1 VIKKYRR
8 SENMIGSD
16 AFNYINI
23 LDKAA
28 DATWTRN
35 DVISNNIANAATPN
49 YKRQDVK
56 FEDVLEMEL
65 RGAKNITLDNKV
77 ANVSLN
83 RLNTQV
89 YTDSVGYSYRVD
101 GNNVDI
107 DTENVELAA
116 NQIKYNMLTD
126 SITNEFKLLQTVMK

>member
-1 VIKKYRR
+1 
-8 SENMIGSD
+8 MIGSD

-28 DATWTRN
+28 DASWIRN
-35 DVISNNIANAATPN
+35 DVISNNIANATTPN

-77 ANVSLN
+77 SKVSLK

-89 YTDSVGYSYRVD
+89 YTDSVGYSYRLD
-101 GNNVDI
+101 GNNVDVE
-107 DTENVELAA
+107 TENVELAA
-116 NQIKYNMLTD
+116 NYIKYNMLTD
-126 SITNEFKLLQTVMK
+126 SINHEFKLLQAVMK

>member
-1 VIKKYRR
+1 
-8 SENMIGSD
+8 MIGSD

-28 DATWTRN
+28 DAAWTRN
-35 DVISNNIANAATPN
+35 DVISNNIANATTPN

-65 RGAKNITLDNKV
+65 RGAKNTSLDNKV
-77 ANVSLN
+77 AKVSLK

>member
-1 VIKKYRR
+1 
-8 SENMIGSD
+8 MIGSD

-28 DATWTRN
+28 DASWTRN
-35 DVISNNIANAATPN
+35 DVISNNIANATTPN

-65 RGAKNITLDNKV
+65 RGAKSTSLDNKV
-77 ANVSLN
+77 SKVSLK

-89 YTDSVGYSYRVD
+89 YTDSVGYSYRLD
-101 GNNVDI
+101 GNNVDVE
-107 DTENVELAA
+107 TENVELAA

-126 SITNEFKLLQTVMK
+126 SISNEFKLLQTVMK

>member
-1 VIKKYRR
+1 
-8 SENMIGSD
+8 MIGSD

-28 DATWTRN
+28 DASWTRN
-35 DVISNNIANAATPN
+35 DVISNNIANATTPN

-65 RGAKNITLDNKV
+65 RGAKNTSLDNKV
-77 ANVSLN
+77 SNVSLK

-89 YTDSVGYSYRVD
+89 YTDSVGYSYRLD
-101 GNNVDI
+101 GNNVDVE
-107 DTENVELAA
+107 TENVELAA

-126 SITNEFKLLQTVMK
+126 SINNEFKLLQTVMK

>member
-1 VIKKYRR
+1 
-8 SENMIGSD
+8 MIGSD

-28 DATWTRN
+28 DASWTRN
-35 DVISNNIANAATPN
+35 DVISNNIANATTPN

-56 FEDVLEMEL
+56 FEDVLETEL
-65 RGAKNITLDNKV
+65 RGANSTTLDNKV
-77 ANVSLN
+77 ANVSLS
-83 RLNTQV
+83 RLNTQI
-89 YTDSVGYSYRVD
+89 YTDSSGTSYRLD

-126 SITNEFKLLQTVMK
+126 SINNEFTMLQAVMK

>member
-1 VIKKYRR
+1 
-8 SENMIGSD
+8 MIGSD

-28 DATWTRN
+28 DASWTRN
-35 DVISNNIANAATPN
+35 DVISNNIANATTPN

-65 RGAKNITLDNKV
+65 RGAKSTSLDNKV
-77 ANVSLN
+77 SKVSLK

-89 YTDSVGYSYRVD
+89 YTDSVGYSYRLD
-101 GNNVDI
+101 GNNVDVE
-107 DTENVELAA
+107 TENVELAA

-126 SITNEFKLLQTVMK
+126 IISNEFKLLQTVMK

>member
-1 VIKKYRR
+1 
-8 SENMIGSD
+8 MIGSD

-28 DATWTRN
+28 DASWTRN
-35 DVISNNIANAATPN
+35 DVISNNIANATTPN

-65 RGAKNITLDNKV
+65 RGAKNTSLDNKV
-77 ANVSLN
+77 SNVSLK

-101 GNNVDI
+101 GNNVDVE
-107 DTENVELAA
+107 TENVELAA

>member
-1 VIKKYRR
+1 
-8 SENMIGSD
+8 MIGSD

-35 DVISNNIANAATPN
+35 DVISNNIANSATPN

-65 RGAKNITLDNKV
+65 RGAKNTSLDNKV
-77 ANVSLN
+77 SKVSLK
-83 RLNTQV
+83 RLNTQI
-89 YTDSVGYSYRVD
+89 YTDSVGYSYRLD
-101 GNNVDI
+101 GNNVDVE
-107 DTENVELAA
+107 TENVELAA
-116 NQIKYNMLTD
+116 NYIKYNMLTD
-126 SITNEFKLLQTVMK
+126 SINKEFKLLQTVMK

>member
-1 VIKKYRR
+1 
-8 SENMIGSD
+8 MIGSD

-28 DATWTRN
+28 DASWTRN
-35 DVISNNIANAATPN
+35 DVISNNIANATTPN

-56 FEDVLEMEL
+56 FEDVLEREL

-83 RLNTQV
+83 RLNVQV
-89 YTDSVGYSYRVD
+89 YTDSVGYSYRYD
-101 GNNVDI
+101 KNNVDI
-107 DTENVELAA
+107 ETENVELAA

-126 SITNEFKLLQTVMK
+126 SINNEFKLLQTAMK

>member
-1 VIKKYRR
+1 
-8 SENMIGSD
+8 MIGSD

-28 DATWTRN
+28 DASWTRN
-35 DVISNNIANAATPN
+35 DVISNNIANATTPN

-65 RGAKNITLDNKV
+65 RGAKNTSLDNKV
-77 ANVSLN
+77 SKVSLK

-89 YTDSVGYSYRVD
+89 YTDSVGYSYRID
-101 GNNVDI
+101 GNNVDVE
-107 DTENVELAA
+107 TENVELAA

-126 SITNEFKLLQTVMK
+126 SIGNEFKLLQTVMK

>member
-1 VIKKYRR
+1 
-8 SENMIGSD
+8 MIGSD

-28 DATWTRN
+28 DAAWIRN
-35 DVISNNIANAATPN
+35 EVISNNISNATTPK

-56 FEDVLEMEL
+56 FEDVLEREL
-65 RGAKNITLDNKV
+65 RGARNISLDKKV
-77 ANVSLN
+77 ANVSLQRIN
-83 RLNTQV
+83 GTV
-89 YTDSVGYSYRVD
+89 YTDSVGSSYRID

-116 NQIKYNMLTD
+116 NDLKYRMLTD
-126 SITNEFKLLQTVMK
+126 SISSEFKLLQTVMK